1 MTGRRLYRTLPP
13 VDLVK
18 LLNTADELLSR
29 SYDEFALSYYRQ
41 QRKNYA
47 RQYEAIHN
55 EVRRRNWSPEDA
67 DRYFSEA
74 MRAYR

>member
-18 LLNTADELLSR
+18 LLNVASEALDR
-29 SYDEFALSYYRQ
+29 SYDDFALPYDRQ
-41 QRKNYA
+41 QRKNRD

-55 EVRRRNWSPEDA
+55 EVRRRNWRPDES